1 MNDRKLLAFPN
12 HTADPISVGE
22 LAKHYHADIAY
33 SNPSG
38 PFFLVIKQLIKVNI
52 AGTSHTKMEGDA
64 MGIILGIKAEI
75 AITTIFNRLAQC
87 IALSGLLN
95 SRGNAFP

>member
-38 PFFLVIKQLIKVNI
+38 PFFSCNKTTDKSKYSWHIPYEDGGGRDGYNTGYQGGDSYHNNI
-52 AGTSHTKMEGDA
+52 QPSSAVYRFKR
-64 MGIILGIKAEI
+64 IL
-75 AITTIFNRLAQC
+75 
-87 IALSGLLN
+87 
-95 SRGNAFP
+95 